1 MSNARPEAHG
11 MTNTFIRMAEVWMPD
26 AGRRLLDLG
35 GGLYGHARRFGAL
48 GRSMCFDRG
57 EGLPDEAWYF

>member
-1 MSNARPEAHG
+1 

-26 AGRRLLDLG
+26 AGRTLLDFG

-48 GRSMCFDRG
+48 SRSMCFDRG